1 MAPHEIRLIG
11 DPVLRKRATEVTD
24 VTGSLARLAD
34 DMFATM
40 HEALGI
46 GLAAP
51 QIGVQKRL
59 FVYDHGDGPGV
70 VINPRIEESDGEWV
84 FEEGCLSVPG
94 LSWEITRPKRI
105 HMVGIDLDGND
116 VSLEVDELEA
126 RLFQHELDHLDGI
139 LLVDHLDDDQQRAAR
154 KTLREMPLDRP
165 TGSGGLRL
173 L

>member
-1 MAPHEIRLIG
+1 VAPHEIRLIG
-11 DPVLRKRATEVTD
+11 DPVLRKRTTEVTD
-24 VTGSLARLAD
+24 VTGALARLAD

-116 VSLEVDELEA
+116 VSLEVDELKA

-154 KTLREMPLDRP
+154 KTLREMTLERP
-165 TGSGGLRL
+165 TGGGGLRL

>member
-1 MAPHEIRLIG
+1 M
-11 DPVLRKRATEVTD
+11 
-24 VTGSLARLAD
+24 
-34 DMFATM
+34 
-40 HEALGI
+40 
-46 GLAAP
+46 
-51 QIGVQKRL
+51 
-59 FVYDHGDGPGV
+59 

-154 KTLREMPLDRP
+154 KTLREMTLERP
-165 TGSGGLRL
+165 TGGGGLRL

>member
-94 LSWEITRPKRI
+94 LAWEITRPKRI

>member
-1 MAPHEIRLIG
+1 VAPHEIRLIG
-11 DPVLRKRATEVTD
+11 DPVLRKRTTEVTD
-24 VTGSLARLAD
+24 VTGALARLAD

-94 LSWEITRPKRI
+94 LS
-105 HMVGIDLDGND
+105 
-116 VSLEVDELEA
+116 
-126 RLFQHELDHLDGI
+126 
-139 LLVDHLDDDQQRAAR
+139 
-154 KTLREMPLDRP
+154 
-165 TGSGGLRL
+165 
-173 L
+173 